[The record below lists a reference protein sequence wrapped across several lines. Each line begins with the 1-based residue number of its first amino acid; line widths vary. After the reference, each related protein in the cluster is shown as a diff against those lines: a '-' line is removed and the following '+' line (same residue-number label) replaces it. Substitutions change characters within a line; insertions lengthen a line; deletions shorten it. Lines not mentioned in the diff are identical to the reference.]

1 MPPTT
6 VDNNEE
12 EMAQEAHGTS
22 TEELLP
28 SVGPAD
34 DLLSRV
40 GCDMDSG
47 FSGSSTASYR
57 YIKKKCYPSIHL
69 PSFARISHKNTMFFN
84 DIFSSA
90 SKSIFQSYL
99 NSIHRSGLGSLR
111 RGIGRTNGPEPMG
124 VLRKTK
130 AAMIWKK
137 GWKGWKKLHS
147 FGSSNSSSN
156 NKIVGESV
164 KSLIRLISFNER

>member
-1 MPPTT
+1 MEPLPKSSYLQLAPLTISLALDAIWT
-6 VDNNEE
+6 AVS
-12 EMAQEAHGTS
+12 AGVLPRVTGT
-22 TEELLP
+22 LIKC
-28 SVGPAD
+28 SV
-34 DLLSRV
+34 
-40 GCDMDSG
+40 
-47 FSGSSTASYR
+47 FIY
-57 YIKKKCYPSIHL
+57 
-69 PSFARISHKNTMFFN
+69 ARINHKNIMFLN

-147 FGSSNSSSN
+147 FGSNNNSSNSS
-156 NKIVGESV
+156 NKIVGEFD
-164 KSLIRLISFNER
+164 KSLIILISFNER